1 MIKYFTVNLNL
12 IKLILTKDILLI
24 TPPFTQLNT
33 PYPATAYLKGFLN
46 TQHVSSAQID
56 LGIDVI
62 LKIFSSKALTEL
74 FESVNS
80 KKTSE
85 SSQRMLDLK
94 DDYIGSIDATIKFLQ
109 GQNQTLANAIVQD
122 GFLPEGPRFNDLED
136 LDWAFGQ
143 MGQQD
148 KAKHIATL
156 YLEDISDFIVENID
170 PHFGFSRYAE
180 RMSQSANNF
189 DEIYDFIINKESYV
203 HQIMLK
209 ILKDEIRKT
218 QPRLVAISIPFPGN
232 LVAGIK
238 CAQYIKKIAPKTKI
252 VMGGGYPNTELR
264 SISDPRIFEWV
275 DFITLD
281 DGEAPIL
288 QLIKHLTE
296 HNNLKTLKRT
306 LTLVDGKV
314 TYFDNPVVQ
323 DFNQLSVGTPD
334 YSDLKIKS
342 YISVI
347 EVTNPMHSLWSDG
360 RWNKL
365 TLAHGCYWRKCTFCD
380 ISLSYIK
387 DYEPNSAEILVDRIE
402 ELISSTGETGFHFV
416 DEAAPP
422 SLMRELALTII
433 RRKISISWWTN
444 IRFEKSF
451 TADLCQL
458 LKASG
463 CIAVSGGIEVASDR
477 LLKLIDKGVDLQQL
491 ATVTQH
497 FTEAGILVHGYLM
510 YGFPTQT
517 DSETINSLE
526 VVRQLFEANLVQSG
540 FWHQFAMTAH
550 SPIGINP
557 DKYKVVNLNKT
568 LGAFANNDI
577 PHQDETGIDH
587 QKYSQGLKTSLYN
600 YMRGTG
606 FDLPLQ
612 TWFDFNIKPVTLSK
626 NFIEIALENSPALS
640 IKPTTKIV
648 WLGPKLSFDRLVLS
662 KKNKCY
668 IKINTK
674 NNQFELKGSQE
685 ELTLI
690 VTLVNQCHISNKNIV
705 KIKDLETIFT
715 PDIQF
720 SEFLN
725 TKNFEYLNENGLLLL

>member
-1 MIKYFTVNLNL
+1 M
-12 IKLILTKDILLI
+12 TKDILLI

-46 TQHVSSAQID
+46 TQNISVAQLD

-62 LKIFSSKALTEL
+62 LNIFSTQGLIAL
-74 FESVNS
+74 FEKVTWENC
-80 KKTSE
+80 SE
-85 SSQRMLDLK
+85 QSRRFIDLK
-94 DDYIGSIDATIKFLQ
+94 EDYIGSIDATIHFLQ
-109 GQNQTLANAIVQD
+109 GQNPTLANAIVQE

-148 KAKHIATL
+148 KAKHLATL

-170 PHFGFSRYAE
+170 PLFGFSRYAE

-189 DEIYDFIINKESYV
+189 DEIYDFIQKEDSYI
-203 HQIMLK
+203 HQVTLE
-209 ILKDEIRKT
+209 ILGTEIRKT
-218 QPRLVAISIPFPGN
+218 QPQLVALSIPFPGN
-232 LVAGIK
+232 LVAGLK
-238 CAQYIKKIAPKTKI
+238 CAQHIKKIAPNTKI

-264 SISDPRIFEWV
+264 SIKDPRVFEWI

-288 QLIKHLTE
+288 QLIKHVQSQT
-296 HNNLKTLKRT
+296 NLKTLKRT
-306 LTLVDGKV
+306 LTLVDGLV
-314 TYFDNPVVQ
+314 TYFDNPVIA
-323 DFNQLSVGTPD
+323 DFKQEDVGTPD

-387 DYEPNSAEILVDRIE
+387 DYEPNSAAMLVDRME
-402 ELISSTGETGFHFV
+402 ELIAATGETGFHFV

-422 SLMRELALTII
+422 SLMRELALTILH
-433 RRKISISWWTN
+433 RKLSVSWWTN

-451 TADLCQL
+451 SADLCQL

-491 ATVTQH
+491 ATVTQN
-497 FTEAGILVHGYLM
+497 FSAAGILVHGYLM

-517 DSETINSLE
+517 DAETINSLE

-557 DKYKVVNLNKT
+557 ERFKVLATKEDK
-568 LGAFANNDI
+568 GSFANNDI
-577 PHQDETGIDH
+577 PHQDTSGVDH
-587 QKYSQGLKTSLYN
+587 QKYSQGLKTSLHN

-606 FDLPLQ
+606 FDLPLK
-612 TWFDFNIKPVTLSK
+612 TWFDFHIKPTTLAQ
-626 NFIEIALENSPALS
+626 NFIELALENSPAVA
-640 IKPTTKIV
+640 IKPTSKIV
-648 WLGPKLSFDRLVLS
+648 WLGPKIILDRMVQIKS
-662 KKNKCY
+662 NKY
-668 IKINTK
+668 ALKINTK
-674 NNQFELKGSQE
+674 NNQFEIKGKQE
-685 ELTLI
+685 VLNLTAL
-690 VTLVNQCHISNKNIV
+690 LLEKCHISNAASCR
-705 KIKDLETIFT
+705 IKDLDTIFT
-715 PDIQF
+715 PNYDL
-720 SEFLN
+720 SDFLGS
-725 TKNFEYLNENGLLLL
+725 KNFEYLNENGLLIL